1 MMAYVFDLLRHGKV
15 NGQPAL
21 YGSTDIKVSE
31 AGHDQLM
38 SHHLQLAGASRIISS
53 PLQRC
58 LYSAKVLASEL
69 DLKLSTAPTLAECHF
84 GELDGIPFDDITEQ
98 WPLLDAFW
106 QSPSSHTLPGAE
118 SLRDFH
124 NRVVGFWE
132 RIIARPGGNHT
143 VLVTHGGVIRQII
156 ARVLGLDWTSP
167 ALYQQL
173 SVSHASLT
181 RITLADS
188 PSAIPVI
195 QFIGLPPEQ
204 GPLR

>member
-1 MMAYVFDLLRHGKV
+1 MAFVFDLVRHGKV
-15 NGQPAL
+15 NGKPAL

-31 AGHDQLM
+31 AGHEQLL
-38 SHHLQLAGASRIISS
+38 SQHHHFTGASRIISS

-58 LYSAKVLASEL
+58 LYSAKILAGEL
-69 DLKLSTAPTLAECHF
+69 DLKLNTAPTLAECHF
-84 GELDGIPFDDITEQ
+84 GELDGVPFDDATEQ

-106 QSPSSHTLPGAE
+106 QSPSTHTLPGAE
-118 SLRDFH
+118 SLSDFH

-143 VLVTHGGVIRQII
+143 VLITHGGVIRQII

-173 SVSHASLT
+173 SISNASIT
-181 RITLADS
+181 RVTLAEY
-188 PSAIPVI
+188 PSAVPVI
-195 QFIGLPPEQ
+195 QFIGLAPEQ
-204 GPLR
+204 RSHL